1 MNIRC
6 TYIHGERFQ
15 RVTRYLVVAL
25 QCDYFAFGMFINWQR
40 DNNDGICW
48 DFLFETCT
56 LLEQCTFLGCLLL
69 EAPREYV
76 QHGPLL
82 SINWLRLCPQ
92 SRACVRIHVVWRR
105 LFIVLM
111 TAAHISP
118 NVFSLRNFLSHIH
131 VLFLAYIHRH
141 SYLLYITFKQTFT
154 SFYYETNHS
163 IIFSALHGRPT
174 ALGLLC
180 PIH

>member
-1 MNIRC
+1 M
-6 TYIHGERFQ
+6 
-15 RVTRYLVVAL
+15 L
-25 QCDYFAFGMFINWQR
+25 INWQR
-40 DNNDGICW
+40 NNNDGICC
-48 DFLFETCT
+48 DFLFKTCT
-56 LLEQCTFLGCLLL
+56 LLEQCTYFGCLLL
-69 EAPREYV
+69 EAPRKCV

-92 SRACVRIHVVWRR
+92 SGAHVRSHAVRRR

-118 NVFSLRNFLSHIH
+118 NVFSLRNFLSNIH

-154 SFYYETNHS
+154 SFNYDTNHS
-163 IIFSALHGRPT
+163 IISSALFGRPT

-180 PIH
+180 PIHVQLGD